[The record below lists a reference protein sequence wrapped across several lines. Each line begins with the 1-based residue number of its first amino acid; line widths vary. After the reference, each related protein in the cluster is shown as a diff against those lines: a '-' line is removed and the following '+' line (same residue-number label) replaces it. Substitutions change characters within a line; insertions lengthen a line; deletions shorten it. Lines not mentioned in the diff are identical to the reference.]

1 MMDLAFGIL
10 AAAALFGAAL
20 AILYARGP
28 GAKPVA
34 RAVPAIHAAIGVA
47 GLAVLIV
54 ALRTGASAAATRM
67 GMADFGPFAAG
78 LIAVA
83 LLVGLVI
90 ASYAWRRQRPGG
102 ALIGA
107 HATLAVA
114 GVTLLLVLVALG

>member
-10 AAAALFGAAL
+10 AAAALFGAVL

-28 GAKPVA
+28 GAKPVG
-34 RAVPAIHAAIGVA
+34 RAVPAIHATIGVA
-47 GLAVLIV
+47 GLAALIV
-54 ALRTGASAAATRM
+54 ALRTGAGAAATRM
-67 GMADFGPFAAG
+67 GMANFGPIAAG

-83 LLVGLVI
+83 LLIGLVI
-90 ASYAWRRQRPGG
+90 ASYAWRRKRPGG

>member
-1 MMDLAFGIL
+1 MMAFAFGIL
-10 AAAALFGAAL
+10 AAAALFGAVL

-28 GAKPVA
+28 EAKPIGRV
-34 RAVPAIHAAIGVA
+34 VPAIHGTIAAA

-54 ALRTGASAAATRM
+54 ALRAGPSATATRM
-67 GMADFGPFAAG
+67 GTASFGLFAAA

-83 LLVGLVI
+83 LAVGLVV
-90 ASYAWRRQRPGG
+90 AAHSWRGRRPPG

-114 GVTLLLVLVALG
+114 GVTLLLVVVALG